1 MLGGVIM
8 KKILIVLLCTLTLFL
23 VGSKDNTNNIK
34 ADNNDTQV
42 IDSKVDNNTQEM
54 DKKIEEEKE
63 IKLNEPYQV
72 KRTGG
77 EYNFTIKSV
86 TKTNWWERT
95 NENKDKT
102 VILLNL
108 ECENISFKDELY
120 DGVSLYDAFTLKDNN
135 NIYVI

>member
-1 MLGGVIM
+1 M

-34 ADNNDTQV
+34 VDNNDTQI

-86 TKTNWWERT
+86 TKTNW
-95 NENKDKT
+95 
-102 VILLNL
+102 
-108 ECENISFKDELY
+108 
-120 DGVSLYDAFTLKDNN
+120 
-135 NIYVI
+135 

>member
-86 TKTNWWERT
+86 TKTNW
-95 NENKDKT
+95 
-102 VILLNL
+102 
-108 ECENISFKDELY
+108 
-120 DGVSLYDAFTLKDNN
+120 
-135 NIYVI
+135 

>member
-1 MLGGVIM
+1 M

-86 TKTNWWERT
+86 TKTNW
-95 NENKDKT
+95 
-102 VILLNL
+102 
-108 ECENISFKDELY
+108 
-120 DGVSLYDAFTLKDNN
+120 
-135 NIYVI
+135 